1 MVAPLDS
8 LPTTTAP
15 LLGLAVMVTLA
26 SLLLLLVLR
35 CRSPKSP
42 DSTAAQRPARAP
54 ASRHHQ
60 PKTHTQ
66 SQHHKSGG
74 PPRPQ
79 PRVPTAPPAFA
90 SAALEDSPRLYS
102 PRSRI
107 IVLGDG
113 DLTFSASLARS
124 LAMAA
129 QAAQA
134 AQAATPR
141 GQRHGRPP
149 PLPPPLQLVCSTYDT
164 AQAWEEKYSRSV
176 ARRTATAAVAGVRIE
191 HGVDA
196 TQLDTHE
203 TVARLGGRHSFDRVI
218 FNFPH
223 AGWVGHSSDE
233 REESATMVF
242 RQRTLMMGTLAAA
255 GALLAKEGGELH
267 LRLKTGSPYCCW
279 GMQQL
284 VTDAGWAIVGS
295 APFAAKHWPSYSPV
309 YGAGRRSHRRFSP
322 QDARLVV
329 LVRRTVDGGGSAK
342 VVGVGGASGGG
353 GAGKNDAQRQR
364 RWRCDICDVDAATD
378 ALLLP
383 HLMGSRHCRAVA
395 KTVHRV

>member
-8 LPTTTAP
+8 LPTTIAP
-15 LLGLAVMVTLA
+15 LLGLAVMATLA
-26 SLLLLLVLR
+26 LLLLLR
-35 CRSPKSP
+35 CWHDGRSPKGP
-42 DSTAAQRPARAP
+42 DSTAARTAP

-66 SQHHKSGG
+66 SQHHKGG
-74 PPRPQ
+74 G
-79 PRVPTAPPAFA
+79 PPAFA

-124 LAMAA
+124 LATTARV
-129 QAAQA
+129 
-134 AQAATPR
+134 ATSR
-141 GQRHGRPP
+141 GQRHNRPP
-149 PLPPPLQLVCSTYDT
+149 PSPPPLQLVCSTYDT
-164 AQAWEEKYSRSV
+164 AQAWEGKYARSI

-191 HGVDA
+191 HGIDA
-196 TQLDTHE
+196 TQLDTRE
-203 TVARLGGRHSFDRVI
+203 TVAQLGGRHSFDRVI

-233 REESATMVF
+233 REESATMVS

-255 GALLAKEGGELH
+255 GALLAKQGGELH

-284 VTDAGWAIVGS
+284 VADAGWAIVGS

-329 LVRRTVDGGGSAK
+329 LVRRTVDGGAS
-342 VVGVGGASGGG
+342 GASG
-353 GAGKNDAQRQR
+353 AGENDAQRRR
-364 RWRCDICDVDAATD
+364 RWRCDICDVEAATD

-383 HLMGSRHCRAVA
+383 HLMGSRHCREVA
-395 KTVHRV
+395 KTEHRV